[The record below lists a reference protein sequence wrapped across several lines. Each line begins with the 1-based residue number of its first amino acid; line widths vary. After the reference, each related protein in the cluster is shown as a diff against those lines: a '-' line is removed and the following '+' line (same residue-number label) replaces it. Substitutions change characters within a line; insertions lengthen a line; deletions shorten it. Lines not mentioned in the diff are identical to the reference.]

1 MLLLFDLLDLLG
13 DLLPDNLVDVLEEG
27 GKRPDISIC
36 RENAWRWL
44 A

>member
-27 GKRPDISIC
+27 G
-36 RENAWRWL
+36 NAL
-44 A
+44 I